1 MYNIEISPIALKF
14 LERLEKSNKNIS
26 QRIVRAI
33 DSLKTNPFIGKKLLG
48 ELASFRSLRVGEYR
62 ILYLIIAKRVL
73 IQVVKIAH
81 RREVYR

>member
-1 MYNIEISPIALKF
+1 MYNIELSPIGLKF

-26 QRIVRAI
+26 QRIIRAI

-48 ELASFRSLRVGEYR
+48 ELTNFRSLRVGEYR
-62 ILYLIIAKRVL
+62 IIYNVIEKRLFIQII
-73 IQVVKIAH
+73 KIAH